1 MSTPTDKE
9 LAQLLQPLQ
18 ESLAGINRSLRTL
31 ADTRLLE
38 MFGPELSDRKKWTE
52 QLKHAHQ
59 EDDQALFDLRQA
71 GEQGR
76 YPGGYDQ
83 WVKDYGAEE
92 AKKLAAP
99 VVSALEHRKVT
110 SAELAELEAAQ
121 PVLARL
127 YREFI
132 KLQGRSRSLE

>member
-1 MSTPTDKE
+1 MTTPTDKD

-38 MFGPELSDRKKWTE
+38 IFGPELSDRKKWTE

-83 WVKDYGAEE
+83 WVKDCW
-92 AKKLAAP
+92 
-99 VVSALEHRKVT
+99 R
-110 SAELAELEAAQ
+110 
-121 PVLARL
+121 
-127 YREFI
+127 
-132 KLQGRSRSLE
+132 

>member
-59 EDDQALFDLRQA
+59 RDDRALFDLRQA

-83 WVKDYGAEE
+83 WVKDYGEEE
-92 AKKLAAP
+92 AKKLAAH

-132 KLQGRSRSLE
+132 KLQG